1 MFSCEFCQISKNTF
15 FTEHLWA
22 TAPIFI
28 FVNDLS
34 QITRKASRKIDAL
47 ARATPDMNI
56 SKRCASIKS
65 YVFTSQFTYLSLTW
79 TCCKRENN
87 AKICR
92 LPERY
97 FQVIYWLIF
106 IFRKLVQ
113 KERHRDYIIEISQQT
128 FVGQT
133 SSASL
138 QRNNFTSSKTS
149 WRCLAKTSWTRL
161 EHVFKT
167 SRKTSWRRL
176 EDVLEDEKLLRWR
189 RLQDMSWR
197 RLEDISWR
205 RLQDVLEV
213 NMFTGDIC
221 I

>member
-28 FVNDLS
+28 FVNHLS
-34 QITRKASRKIDAL
+34 QTTRKASRKIDAL

-56 SKRCASIKS
+56 SKRCAPIKS

-133 SSASL
+133 SSARL

-149 WRCLAKTSWTRL
+149 WRCLAKTSWR
-161 EHVFKT
+161 HVL
-167 SRKTSWRRL
+167 KTSWRHIL
-176 EDVLEDEKLLRWR
+176 KTTSR
-189 RLQDMSWR
+189 RLGGKHVYW
-197 RLEDISWR
+197 
-205 RLQDVLEV
+205 
-213 NMFTGDIC
+213 
-221 I
+221 

>member
-28 FVNDLS
+28 FVNHLS

-56 SKRCASIKS
+56 SKRCAPIKS

-133 SSASL
+133 SSARL

-149 WRCLAKTSWTRL
+149 WDVLQRRL
-161 EHVFKT
+161 EHVLNTSSRPLARLLEDVLKTSWKMKSCYAEDVFKT
-167 SRKTSWRRL
+167 CLEDVLKTYLEDVFKTSWR
-176 EDVLEDEKLLRWR
+176 
-189 RLQDMSWR
+189 
-197 RLEDISWR
+197 
-205 RLQDVLEV
+205 
-213 NMFTGDIC
+213 
-221 I
+221 

>member
-56 SKRCASIKS
+56 SKRCAPIKS

-133 SSASL
+133 SSARL

-189 RLQDMSWR
+189 RLQDMFWR